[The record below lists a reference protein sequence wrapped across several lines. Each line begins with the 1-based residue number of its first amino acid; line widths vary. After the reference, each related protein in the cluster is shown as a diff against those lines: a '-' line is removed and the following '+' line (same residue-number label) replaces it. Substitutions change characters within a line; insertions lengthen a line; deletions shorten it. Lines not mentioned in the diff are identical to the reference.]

1 MRRRDFIKL
10 LGGTAIC
17 RPLAASAQQGGQ
29 IRRIGLLMIIPEGDP
44 QSRADR
50 DALGLGL
57 HALGWIAGRN
67 VNLEYRW
74 SDGDETMLRK
84 YAAELV
90 GISPDVLMTKG
101 TAAFAAVKRETK
113 SIPTIFVNVSDPVG
127 QGFVAS
133 LARPGGNA
141 TGFTLFEF
149 STATKWVEIL
159 RELAPTAKHIG
170 FLFNPVGYP
179 YENLF
184 LQAVRAAAESF
195 KIDVTAM
202 PVERDAEIERS
213 LAALGQ
219 QPDSGLIAL
228 HDPFIIKRR
237 DLVIAEVARHR
248 IPAVYTL
255 RTFAVS
261 GGLISYGV
269 DLADPWRQAASY
281 IDRVLKGA
289 NPGELPVQQ
298 PTKFEL
304 VINRE
309 TVEALGIAVPQT
321 LLLSAD
327 EVIE

>member
-1 MRRRDFIKL
+1 VAR
-10 LGGTAIC
+10 
-17 RPLAASAQQGGQ
+17 AQQPPQ
-29 IRRIGLLMIIPEGDP
+29 IRRIGLLMIIREWDS

-50 DALGLGL
+50 DALGSGL
-57 HALGWIAGRN
+57 HTLGWIAGHN
-67 VNLEYRW
+67 VDLEFRW
-74 SDGDETMLRK
+74 SDGDEALLRK

-90 GISPDVLMTKG
+90 ATSPDVLITEG
-101 TAAFAAVKRETK
+101 TAALAAVQRETK

-149 STATKWVEIL
+149 SMATKWVEIL
-159 RELAPTAKHIG
+159 RELVPAVKHIG
-170 FLFNPVGYP
+170 FLFNPVGYA
-179 YENLF
+179 YANLF

-195 KIDVTAM
+195 KIDVNPI
-202 PVERDAEIERS
+202 PVEEDVQVERS

-219 QPDSGLIAL
+219 QPDSGLITL
-228 HDPFIIKRR
+228 HDPFTIKRR
-237 DLVIAEVARHR
+237 DLVIAQVARYR

-255 RTFAVS
+255 RAFALS
-261 GGLISYGV
+261 GGLASYGA
-269 DLADPWRQAASY
+269 DLADPWRQAAAY
-281 IDRVLKGA
+281 VDRILKGA

-304 VINRE
+304 VINLK
-309 TVEALGIAVPQT
+309 TAKALNLTMPQA
-321 LLLSAD
+321 LLVAAD